1 MRKAGTAPWREE
13 NGADS
18 HFSQPFKENQSRPRN
33 NSVACWNQ
41 NQNFYSI
48 KKIDSYVVVF
58 CNVSVYCLCLC
69 PKKTGIFLGIAW
81 KLAKTFWQGHSPS
94 KPIEYLFSRKVVSMT
109 WLIESIWVSWC
120 CCYCWWGRAAASCL
134 CAKLE
139 YASHQYSKQTQ
150 SYNLALLLFFFY
162 HLCTSSS
169 FRNELLKH
177 QRVLHVRKRVC
188 VLTS

>member
-1 MRKAGTAPWREE
+1 MLKPK
-13 NGADS
+13 
-18 HFSQPFKENQSRPRN
+18 P
-33 NSVACWNQ
+33 
-41 NQNFYSI
+41 NFYSI

-81 KLAKTFWQGHSPS
+81 KLAKTSWQGLSPS

-120 CCYCWWGRAAASCL
+120 CCYCWCGRAAASCL

-150 SYNLALLLFFFY
+150 SYNLALLLFCSLPFVYIFLFQKWIIEASVCTACEEES
-162 HLCTSSS
+162 LCIDIIAWGST
-169 FRNELLKH
+169 
-177 QRVLHVRKRVC
+177 
-188 VLTS
+188 